1 MLEKAGTQTQAQE
14 HTIAIAGRGGQG
26 VVLAAT
32 LLAKAAF
39 KKGLYVAQLQSYGA
53 EVRGGAVV
61 AYVVLSKQPIEN
73 PYPESYDLVIALHEA
88 GVARRRNEILAS
100 KAIIADEDLVKP
112 IPQNNVIQAKIVKSG
127 TPNMVALG
135 VTAALIPALTEE
147 LRKEISK
154 LRNAEENLKSFNT
167 GLELGARLLSKHMKL
182 KDVAENLTKLVSSNS
197 L

>member
-1 MLEKAGTQTQAQE
+1 MSKNTHTQVQE

-26 VVLAAT
+26 VVLATT
-32 LLAKAAF
+32 LLARAAF

-73 PYPESYDLVIALHEA
+73 PYPENYDLVIALHEA
-88 GVARRRNEILAS
+88 GVARRRDEILSS

-112 IPQNNVIQAKIVKSG
+112 IPKDNVIQVKIVKSG

-135 VTAALIPALTEE
+135 IITAFIPAITKE

-154 LRNAEENLKSFNT
+154 LWNAEENLRSFDT
-167 GLELGARLLSKHMKL
+167 GIRIGVELLGKYTKL
-182 KDVAENLTKLVSSNS
+182 KDVAESLTKLVSS
-197 L
+197 

>member
-1 MLEKAGTQTQAQE
+1 VSKNMHSQIRE

-32 LLAKAAF
+32 LLARAAF

-61 AYVVLSKQPIEN
+61 AYVVLSRQPIEN
-73 PYPESYDLVIALHEA
+73 PYPENYDLVVALHEA
-88 GVARRRNEILAS
+88 GVARRRNEVLSS

-112 IPQNNVIQAKIVKSG
+112 IHKDNVIRVKIVKSG

-135 VTAALIPALTEE
+135 IIAAFIPAIAEE
-147 LRKEISK
+147 LRREISK
-154 LRNAEENLKSFNT
+154 LRNAEENLKSFDE
-167 GLELGARLLSKHMKL
+167 GVRIGVELLGEHTKL
-182 KDVAENLTKLVSSNS
+182 RDVAECLTKLVSP
-197 L
+197 

>member
-1 MLEKAGTQTQAQE
+1 MSKNTHPQMRE

-32 LLAKAAF
+32 LLARAAF

-61 AYVVLSKQPIEN
+61 AYVVLSRQPIEN
-73 PYPESYDLVIALHEA
+73 PYPENYDLVIALHEA
-88 GVARRRNEILAS
+88 GVARRRNEILSS

-112 IPQNNVIQAKIVKSG
+112 IHKGNVIRVKIVKSG

-135 VTAALIPALTEE
+135 IIAAFIPAITEE

-154 LRNAEENLKSFNT
+154 LRNAEENLRSFDT
-167 GLELGARLLSKHMKL
+167 GVRIGVELLGEHTEL
-182 KDVAENLTKLVSSNS
+182 KDVAECLTKLVSP
-197 L
+197 

>member
-1 MLEKAGTQTQAQE
+1 MGKNTHAQIQE

-32 LLAKAAF
+32 LLARAAF

-73 PYPESYDLVIALHEA
+73 PYPENYDLVIALHEA
-88 GVARRRNEILAS
+88 GVARRRNEILS
-100 KAIIADEDLVKP
+100 SRVIIIDEDLVKP
-112 IPQNNVIQAKIVKSG
+112 IPKDNVIRVRIVRSG

-135 VTAALIPALTEE
+135 MIATFIPAITEE
-147 LRKEISK
+147 LRKEVSK
-154 LRNAEENLKSFNT
+154 LRNAEENLRSFDT
-167 GLELGARLLSKHMKL
+167 GIRIGVELLGEHTKL
-182 KDVAENLTKLVSSNS
+182 RDVAESLIKLVSS
-197 L
+197 

>member
-1 MLEKAGTQTQAQE
+1 VSKNTHTQVQE
-14 HTIAIAGRGGQG
+14 HTVAIAGRGGQG
-26 VVLAAT
+26 VVLATT
-32 LLAKAAF
+32 LLARAAF

-73 PYPESYDLVIALHEA
+73 PYPENYDLVIALHEA
-88 GVARRRNEILAS
+88 GVARRRNEILSS

-112 IPQNNVIQAKIVKSG
+112 IPKDNVIQVKIVKSG

-135 VTAALIPALTEE
+135 IITAFIPAITEE

-154 LRNAEENLKSFNT
+154 LWNAEENLRSFDT
-167 GLELGARLLSKHMKL
+167 GVRIGFELLGKHTKL
-182 KDVAENLTKLVSSNS
+182 KDVAESLTKLVSS
-197 L
+197 

>member
-1 MLEKAGTQTQAQE
+1 MSKNMHSQIRE

-32 LLAKAAF
+32 LLARAAF

-61 AYVVLSKQPIEN
+61 AYVVLSRQPIEN

-88 GVARRRNEILAS
+88 GVARKKNEILSS

-112 IPQNNVIQAKIVKSG
+112 IPKDNVVRVKVVRSG
-127 TPNMVALG
+127 APNMVALG
-135 VTAALIPALTEE
+135 IITAFIPAITEE
-147 LRKEISK
+147 LREEVSK
-154 LRNAEENLKSFNT
+154 LWNAEENLRSFDT
-167 GLELGARLLSKHMKL
+167 GIRIGVELLGKHANL
-182 KDVAENLTKLVSSNS
+182 KDIAEDLAKLVSS
-197 L
+197 

>member
-1 MLEKAGTQTQAQE
+1 MPEKAGTQEQVRE

-100 KAIIADEDLVKP
+100 KTIIADEDLVKP
-112 IPQNNVIQAKIVKSG
+112 IPQDNVIRAKIVKSG

-135 VTAALIPALTEE
+135 IIAALIPTLTEE
-147 LRKEISK
+147 LKKEISK
-154 LRNAEENLKSFNT
+154 LWNAEENLKSFNT
-167 GLELGARLLSKHMKL
+167 GLELG
-182 KDVAENLTKLVSSNS
+182 TKLLQEHEQLREVTNAINS
-197 L
+197 VIR

>member
-1 MLEKAGTQTQAQE
+1 MSKNTHTQVQE

-32 LLAKAAF
+32 LLARAAF

-73 PYPESYDLVIALHEA
+73 PYPENYDLVVALHEA
-88 GVARRRNEILAS
+88 GVARRRNEILSS
-100 KAIIADEDLVKP
+100 KAIIADEDLVRS
-112 IPQNNVIQAKIVKSG
+112 IPKDNVIWVKIVKSG

-135 VTAALIPALTEE
+135 IITAFIPAITEE

-154 LRNAEENLKSFNT
+154 LWNAEENLRSFDT
-167 GLELGARLLSKHMKL
+167 GIRIGVELLGKYTKL
-182 KDVAENLTKLVSSNS
+182 KDVAESLTKLVSS
-197 L
+197 

>member
-1 MLEKAGTQTQAQE
+1 MPEETRAQE
-14 HTIAIAGRGGQG
+14 YTVAIAGRGGQG

-32 LLAKAAF
+32 LLARAAF

-73 PYPESYDLVIALHEA
+73 PYPENYDLVIALHEA
-88 GVARRRNEILAS
+88 GVARRRNEILSS

-112 IPQNNVIQAKIVKSG
+112 IPKDNVIRARIVKSG

-135 VTAALIPALTEE
+135 IIAAFIPSITEE

-154 LRNAEENLKSFNT
+154 LWNAEENLRSFDT
-167 GLELGARLLSKHMKL
+167 GIRIGVELLGEHKKL
-182 KDVAENLTKLVSSNS
+182 RDIAESLTELVSS
-197 L
+197 